1 MSWWGKLFGGTFG
14 FMLGGPLGA
23 LIGAAIGHSLDSR
36 VQDINDEQQGAFG
49 RERIQMAFF
58 TATFSVMGHLAKA
71 DGQVTSDEI
80 RLAQM
85 VMQQMQLNGRLRKLA
100 QRLFNEGKATDF
112 PLDDV
117 LDQLKRECRHRQ
129 TLLRMFLEI
138 QMQAALADGVV
149 HAAERKLLLHVATRI
164 GFSVAEFEQLEAMMH
179 AAGRYQSGGGSAPT
193 SKAQLNSA
201 YALLN
206 VGEDASDAEIKKA
219 YRRLMSQHHP
229 DKLVAKG
236 LPEEMMKMA
245 AEKTHQIRQAYEL
258 IRDQRGF

>member
-1 MSWWGKLFGGTFG
+1 MSWWGKVFGGTFG

-23 LIGAAIGHSLDSR
+23 LIGAAIGHSLDAR

-71 DGQVTSDEI
+71 DGRVTADEI

-85 VMQQMQLNGRLRKLA
+85 VMQQMQLDARLRKLA
-100 QRLFNEGKATDF
+100 QKLFNEGKAGDF
-112 PLDDV
+112 PLDDI
-117 LDQLKRECRHRQ
+117 LDQLKRECRYRQ

-138 QMQAALADGVV
+138 QMQAALADGVF

-164 GFSVAEFEQLEAMMH
+164 GFTVPEFEQLEAMMH
-179 AAGRYQSGGGSAPT
+179 AAGSYQSGANVPPSQG
-193 SKAQLNSA
+193 QLSSA
-201 YALLN
+201 YAMLN
-206 VGEDASDAEIKKA
+206 VSEQASDAEIKKA
-219 YRRLMSQHHP
+219 YRRLLSQHHP

-245 AEKTHQIRQAYEL
+245 AEKTHQIRKAYEL
-258 IRDQRGF
+258 IREQRGF

>member
-23 LIGAAIGHSLDSR
+23 LIGAAIGHQLDGR
-36 VQDINDEQQGAFG
+36 AQDFSDEAQGVFG

-58 TATFSVMGHLAKA
+58 SATFSVMGHLAKA
-71 DGQVTSDEI
+71 DGKVTADEI
-80 RLAQM
+80 HLAQQ
-85 VMQQMQLNGRLRKLA
+85 VMLQMQLDARLKKLA
-100 QRLFNEGKATDF
+100 QRLFNEGKAASF

-117 LDQLKRECRHRQ
+117 LDQLKRECRHRH

-138 QMQAALADGVV
+138 QMQAALADGVI

-164 GFSVAEFEQLEAMMH
+164 GFSVTEFEQLEAMLN
-179 AAGRYQSGGGSAPT
+179 AAGRYGSEAGPAPEV
-193 SKAQLNSA
+193 QLSDA
-201 YALLN
+201 YDMLN
-206 VGEDASDAEIKKA
+206 VSADATDAEVKKA

-236 LPEEMMKMA
+236 LPEEMMKLA
-245 AEKTHQIRQAYEL
+245 TEKTHQIRQAYEL
-258 IRDQRGF
+258 VRKYRGF